1 MIAAVLN
8 SPFNFGAPPSPPPP
22 GGDPYWEDVVLLL
35 HCDGPTGSTTFV
47 DATGNFT
54 VSAQGGAQVT
64 TTDPK
69 FGTGAM
75 LCASTNRLQMTTS
88 ALLNFGTNDFTIEA
102 FVNVSAGYGTG
113 VYSAIVGALT
123 TFGSGVGWG
132 LYVKSTGNIVFCS
145 GIPLNEYGKISVGS
159 WTHVAVSR
167 ASGTLRCFINGTQSG
182 SSVTRTESINAS
194 PSNLGVGHDFN
205 TGNGYIVGKIDEVR
219 VTKGVARYTSDFT
232 PPTAAFPDS

>member
-1 MIAAVLN
+1 MINPFFYSA
-8 SPFNFGAPPSPPPP
+8 SPS
-22 GGDPYWEDVVLLL
+22 GGDPYWADVSLLL
-35 HCDGPTGSTTFV
+35 HCDGTNGSTTFV

-75 LCASTNRLQMTTS
+75 LCASTNRLQITTS

-102 FVNVSAGYGTG
+102 FINPAAGYGTKL
-113 VYSAIVGALT
+113 YSAIVGALT
-123 TFGSGVGWG
+123 TLGPGVGWG
-132 LYVKSTGNIVFCS
+132 LYVKNSGNIVFYF
-145 GIPLNEYGKISVGS
+145 GTTLDLFGAISVGS

-182 SSVTRTESINAS
+182 SSLTRTGLVNAS
-194 PSNLGVGHDFN
+194 PPNLGVGNDFN

-219 VTKGVARYTSDFT
+219 VTKGVARYTSNFT

>member
-1 MIAAVLN
+1 
-8 SPFNFGAPPSPPPP
+8 
-22 GGDPYWEDVVLLL
+22 
-35 HCDGPTGSTTFV
+35 
-47 DATGNFT
+47 
-54 VSAQGGAQVT
+54 
-64 TTDPK
+64 
-69 FGTGAM
+69 
-75 LCASTNRLQMTTS
+75 MTTS

-102 FVNVSAGYGTG
+102 FINPSAGYGTSA
-113 VYSAIVGALT
+113 YSAIVGAVT
-123 TFGSGVGWG
+123 TLGPGVSWG
-132 LYVKSTGNIVFCS
+132 LYVKDTGNIVFYA
-145 GIPLNEYGKISVGS
+145 GTILDLFGVISVGS

-182 SSVTRTESINAS
+182 SSLTRTDSVNAS

>member
-1 MIAAVLN
+1 MIN
-8 SPFNFGAPPSPPPP
+8 PFWYSSPPAPPP
-22 GGDPYWEDVVLLL
+22 GGDPYWADVSLLL
-35 HCDGPTGSTTFV
+35 HCDGPNGSTTFV

-54 VSAQGGAQVT
+54 VSAQGDAQVT

-102 FVNVSAGYGTG
+102 FINPSAGYGTSA
-113 VYSAIVGALT
+113 YSAIVGAVT
-123 TFGSGVGWG
+123 TLGPGVSWG
-132 LYVKSTGNIVFCS
+132 LYVKDTGNIVFYA
-145 GIPLNEYGKISVGS
+145 GTILDLFGVISVGS

-182 SSVTRTESINAS
+182 SSLTRTDSVNAS

>member
-1 MIAAVLN
+1 MIN
-8 SPFNFGAPPSPPPP
+8 PFWYSASPP

-35 HCDGPTGSTTFV
+35 HCDGTNGSTTFV

-54 VSAQGGAQVT
+54 VSAQGDAQVT

-88 ALLNFGTNDFTIEA
+88 ALLNFGANDFTIEA
-102 FVNVSAGYGTG
+102 FINASAGYGTS

-123 TFGSGVGWG
+123 TFSPGVGWG
-132 LYVKSTGNIVFCS
+132 LYVRNTGNIVFYF
-145 GIPLNEYGKISVGS
+145 GTTLDLFGTISVGS

-182 SSVTRTESINAS
+182 SSLTRTGDVNAS

-219 VTKGVARYTSDFT
+219 VTKGVARYTSNFT